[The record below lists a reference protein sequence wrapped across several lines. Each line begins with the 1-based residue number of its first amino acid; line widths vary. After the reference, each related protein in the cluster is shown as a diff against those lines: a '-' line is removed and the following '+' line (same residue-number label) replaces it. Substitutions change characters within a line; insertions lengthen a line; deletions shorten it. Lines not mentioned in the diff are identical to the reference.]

1 MQLPQH
7 LVGVDMAAESFTLT
21 AYDSVSKVYQKHQT
35 LANTPDGL
43 AELQAHLDE
52 HGMRPANTIFC
63 VEATGVYVELL
74 AYFLASKGYRLAI
87 EAPHKT
93 KRAFYPLGA
102 KSDPLDSR
110 QLAEYAYRFFD
121 QLPFWNPSTVIV
133 EQLRV
138 LLSTREQLTRQ
149 STASKNALLAIRCK
163 VVRTPPA
170 ELAFV
175 SIIDYLKT
183 QIKQID
189 LEIKKRS
196 SSDPTFG
203 PLIALI
209 MTVPGVGILLAAHLL
224 ILSEG
229 FTKPL
234 EPRSIASHLGICPLP
249 YQSGTSVHRRSK
261 SRGGGH
267 SILRKLLY
275 LAAMSSRTHDQN
287 FKHYFLRKVEQGKAK
302 SLVLNNIENRLL
314 KIICAVIRTKTP
326 FIAGYKSV
334 NPIFL
339 LKVA

>member
-1 MQLPQH
+1 MQVPQN
-7 LVGVDMAAESFTLT
+7 LIGVDMAADSFTFT
-21 AYDSVSKVYQKHQT
+21 SYDSISKTYQKHQT

-43 AELQAHLDE
+43 VELQTYLDD
-52 HGMRPANTIFC
+52 HSMTPGNTIFC
-63 VEATGVYVELL
+63 VEATGVYTEVL
-74 AYFLASKGYRLAI
+74 AYFLVSKGYRLAI
-87 EAPHKT
+87 EAPHKA

-121 QLPFWNPSTVIV
+121 QLPFWQPSTIIV

-149 STASKNALLAIRCK
+149 STASKNALLAIQCK

-170 ELAFV
+170 ELAFE
-175 SIIDYLKT
+175 SIIDHLKN

-189 LEIKKRS
+189 QEIKKRS
-196 SSDPTFG
+196 SGDPTFG
-203 PLIALI
+203 PITVLI

-275 LAAMSSRTHDQN
+275 LAAMSLRTHDQS
-287 FKHYFLRKVEQGKAK
+287 FKHYFLRKVEEGKSK

-314 KIICAVIRTKTP
+314 KVLCAIIRTKTP
-326 FIAGYKSV
+326 FIANYKSV
-334 NPIFL
+334 NPML
-339 LKVA
+339 LQKVA